1 MTERSIRLLATTRL
15 VVVYLLVGA
24 LLFWAR
30 PTPLDVALG
39 APLVLCGELLRLW
52 AAGHLVK
59 NETLVTAGPYRYTR
73 NPLYLGRL
81 TIFVGLCVMA
91 RLPHGA
97 HWGVLVAGLVV
108 FFGYYLPRKERVE
121 PARLLELHGES
132 FERYR
137 REVPALLP
145 LHGAWKHGSV
155 DRWSW
160 SRALANREHWMVLA
174 LAAVVAFLLW
184 RSYSA

>member
-1 MTERSIRLLATTRL
+1 MTRL
-15 VVVYLLVGA
+15 VVLYLLLGT
-24 LLFWAR
+24 LLAFAR
-30 PTPLDVALG
+30 PTPLDVAVG

-81 TIFVGLCVMA
+81 TIFIGLCVMA

-97 HWGVLVAGLVV
+97 HWAVLVAGLVV

-121 PARLLELHGES
+121 PARLRELHGEA

-145 LHGAWKHGSV
+145 LGGG
-155 DRWSW
+155 WSHAARDGW
-160 SRALANREHWMVLA
+160 SGPRALANREHWMVLA
-174 LAAVVAFLLW
+174 LAAIVAFLLW